1 MTLEKM
7 NHRRKDYLGQ
17 KTKPTWSLL
26 EDKVENK
33 LFFSY
38 DGDLFPPLTSNGKK
52 SCYYG
57 SSIPKSVEQPV
68 GHSKQKAPFEV
79 RSGVRNLT
87 IRELGQI
94 EELVEPADHVR
105 SAVTQFGR
113 LVPPSGS
120 QRLPA
125 RLALGPMN
133 FTASGGTGH
142 LKPPGPLSGDNYS
155 YYLLPQ
161 PHCGWKS
168 NGHDPPPW
176 IDETFA
182 DWLLNNRKG
191 ESTVR
196 DPPWPSGKQASGL
209 PIGQALARGKNSTQ
223 PLDRANPAHLALRQK
238 AVPTKSRSRVS
249 FYLSVSMADKK
260 PNKKPPWPSAAGG

>member
-7 NHRRKDYLGQ
+7 NHRKKDYLGQ

-38 DGDLFPPLTSNGKK
+38 DGDLFPPLTSNGKN

-57 SSIPKSVEQPV
+57 SSIPKPVELPV

-125 RLALGPMN
+125 SLALGPLHFAACGGTGHLKPPGPLSGENHLLSNGKEAYYYGSPIPKSAESPARHSQPKALMP
-133 FTASGGTGH
+133 ASLALGPLHFAACGGTGH
-142 LKPPGPLSGDNYS
+142 LKPPGPLSGDKYS
-155 YYLLPQ
+155 YSLLPQ

-176 IDETFA
+176 IDETFS
-182 DWLLNNRKG
+182 DWLL
-191 ESTVR
+191 S
-196 DPPWPSGKQASGL
+196 
-209 PIGQALARGKNSTQ
+209 
-223 PLDRANPAHLALRQK
+223 
-238 AVPTKSRSRVS
+238 
-249 FYLSVSMADKK
+249 
-260 PNKKPPWPSAAGG
+260 